1 MRDNTLAIPS
11 LDERP
16 RPDPAE
22 PELEWHFVP
31 PPRPREPVSGAERE
45 RRLSV
50 APQSSVPIGSVLYL
64 ALVGLVAAAIIGVFF
79 GAGFRLLAPPK
90 ETSAASGAHDHTPP
104 LSHGDILR
112 ARRGTW
118 PALPE
123 LADPGS
129 GAVAA
134 VPAAPVP
141 QPTATAEPPPPPPP
155 RQETPTVPA
164 NAAPAV
170 ETAMAPPD
178 QPSTIPSPAPP
189 MPLASLPESSKSD
202 AAPPAGGK
210 HRSSHSR
217 KSHHIR
223 SASRHPHGQSA
234 HSGQPL
240 TAPSAGQIRSFD
252 QLVTQLTGQ
261 PQPSAPSL
269 TPPRPQQPD
278 PFAAQRPNQ

>member
-16 RPDPAE
+16 RRDPAE
-22 PELEWHFVP
+22 PELEWHFAP
-31 PPRPREPVSGAERE
+31 PPRPREPNSDAERE
-45 RRLSV
+45 RRMSV
-50 APQSSVPIGSVLYL
+50 APQSSLPIGSVLYL
-64 ALVGLVAAAIIGVFF
+64 VLVGLVAAAIIGVFF

-90 ETSAASGAHDHTPP
+90 EMTAASGAHDHTAP

-112 ARRGTW
+112 HRGAS
-118 PALPE
+118 PASPKM
-123 LADPGS
+123 ADPGS
-129 GAVAA
+129 SAVAA

-141 QPTATAEPPPPPPP
+141 QHTATAETPPPPQPQ
-155 RQETPTVPA
+155 QEAPSVPA

-170 ETAMAPPD
+170 ETAMAPPA
-178 QPSTIPSPAPP
+178 QPSSISSPAPP
-189 MPLASLPESSKSD
+189 TPLASLPESSKSD

-234 HSGQPL
+234 RSGQPF
-240 TAPSAGQIRSFD
+240 TAPQAGQIRSFD